1 MNQDRNKLLSK
12 IAYLYYIENLN
23 QSQIAAKLGIYRTSI
38 SRMLTEARNAG
49 IVKIEIENFDTN
61 MFKLE
66 NYVKEKYSLESL
78 EIIPNEFDDTPTI
91 LSERISQVAAG
102 VLRSLIDDNMK
113 IGFSWGKSLSNLVDL
128 IHSKS
133 VRNVHFYP
141 LAGGP
146 SHIHAKYHVNTLIYE
161 MSRKFHG
168 ECTFMNATIVQ
179 ENKLLADGILQSR
192 YFENLKN
199 SWKDLDISVV
209 GIGDFSNKGK
219 HQWLDML
226 TEDDFKE
233 LTKVKTVGEICC
245 RFFDSKGKE
254 VYENLQERTI
264 AISLEDLKNI
274 PQSLAVAYGDTKV
287 SSILSVLRAN
297 LVNHLITDKN
307 TILKVLEEDG
317 DLTFREILGE

>member
-1 MNQDRNKLLSK
+1 
-12 IAYLYYIENLN
+12 
-23 QSQIAAKLGIYRTSI
+23 
-38 SRMLTEARNAG
+38 
-49 IVKIEIENFDTN
+49 
-61 MFKLE
+61 
-66 NYVKEKYSLESL
+66 
-78 EIIPNEFDDTPTI
+78 
-91 LSERISQVAAG
+91 
-102 VLRSLIDDNMK
+102 MK

-199 SWKDLDISVV
+199 SWKDLDIAVV

-287 SSILSVLRAN
+287 SAILSVLRAN

>member
-1 MNQDRNKLLSK
+1 MVFCNQDILK
-12 IAYLYYIENLN
+12 IW
-23 QSQIAAKLGIYRTSI
+23 K
-38 SRMLTEARNAG
+38 
-49 IVKIEIENFDTN
+49 IV
-61 MFKLE
+61 
-66 NYVKEKYSLESL
+66 
-78 EIIPNEFDDTPTI
+78 
-91 LSERISQVAAG
+91 
-102 VLRSLIDDNMK
+102 
-113 IGFSWGKSLSNLVDL
+113 
-128 IHSKS
+128 
-133 VRNVHFYP
+133 
-141 LAGGP
+141 
-146 SHIHAKYHVNTLIYE
+146 
-161 MSRKFHG
+161 
-168 ECTFMNATIVQ
+168 
-179 ENKLLADGILQSR
+179 
-192 YFENLKN
+192 
-199 SWKDLDISVV
+199 WKDLDIAVV

-245 RFFDSKGKE
+245 LIFWFKGKE

-317 DLTFREILGE
+317 DFFFSKYFMWVKMIDWFSLSFLFLIICTFVLK

>member
-78 EIIPNEFDDTPTI
+78 EIIPNEF
-91 LSERISQVAAG
+91 
-102 VLRSLIDDNMK
+102 DDNMK

-192 YFENLKN
+192 YFEDLKN
-199 SWKDLDISVV
+199 SWKDLDIVVV

-287 SSILSVLRAN
+287 SAILSVLRAN

-317 DLTFREILGE
+317 DLTFREILCE

>member
-1 MNQDRNKLLSK
+1 
-12 IAYLYYIENLN
+12 
-23 QSQIAAKLGIYRTSI
+23 
-38 SRMLTEARNAG
+38 
-49 IVKIEIENFDTN
+49 
-61 MFKLE
+61 FKLE
-66 NYVKEKYSLESL
+66 NYVKEKYGLESL
-78 EIIPNEFDDTPTI
+78 EIIPNEFDDNPTI

-102 VLRSLIDDNMK
+102 VLRNLIDDNMK

-199 SWKDLDISVV
+199 SWKDLDIAVV